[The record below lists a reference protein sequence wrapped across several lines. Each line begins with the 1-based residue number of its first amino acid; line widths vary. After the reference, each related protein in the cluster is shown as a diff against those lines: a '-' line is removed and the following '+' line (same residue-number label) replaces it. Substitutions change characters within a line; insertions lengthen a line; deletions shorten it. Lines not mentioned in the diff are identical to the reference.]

1 MPRPAGSI
9 LRKAGAAGQQ
19 GKHRDEASL
28 KTPQATHFGFLPVDP
43 AHGSDMF
50 FMYYEA
56 RELADEL
63 STTPIVLWLQV
74 STLG

>member
-1 MPRPAGSI
+1 M
-9 LRKAGAAGQQ
+9 
-19 GKHRDEASL
+19 DEASL

-56 RELADEL
+56 REQADEL